1 MSIVWHKFPE
11 EKPPKAGK
19 YLVFSSDAYRPGYM
33 IKTRTWGYQ
42 ETFGPACGW
51 EYGGD
56 FITHWAE
63 YPNTP
68 EGEYA

>member
-1 MSIVWHKFPE
+1 
-11 EKPPKAGK
+11 
-19 YLVFSSDAYRPGYM
+19 M

-68 EGEYA
+68 EVEHA